1 MEIIFEIREKYAEE
15 EEDEERAKEEER
27 EREREREKKKEEQKM
42 PNMLPRYFP
51 KLFFEKYFSFCED
64 RVSSRFKIFFD
75 AMDAKKQLTSQ
86 AKNLNGN
93 IIYLRLSGFQGH

>member
-15 EEDEERAKEEER
+15 EEDEERAKEE
-27 EREREREKKKEEQKM
+27 EREREKKKEEQKM